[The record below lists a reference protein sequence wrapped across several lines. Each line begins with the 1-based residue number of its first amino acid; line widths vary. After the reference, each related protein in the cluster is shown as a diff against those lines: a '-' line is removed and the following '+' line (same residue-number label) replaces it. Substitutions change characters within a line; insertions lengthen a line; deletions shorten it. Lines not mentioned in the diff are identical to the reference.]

1 MYGKDI
7 IEAATKIK
15 SKELL
20 RKSEGF
26 IENAHIELEFFYD
39 EVWKPEPYILLA
51 SKDHSVVTAEKY
63 ATEEEA
69 EADYQSLK
77 NKYRLKVS
85 TPQK

>member
-7 IEAATKIK
+7 IEEAIKIK

-26 IENAHIELEFFYD
+26 VGNVHIELEFFYD
-39 EVWKPEPYILLA
+39 KVWKPEPYILLA
-51 SKDHSVVTAEKY
+51 SKDHGVVTGEKY

-69 EADYQSLK
+69 EADYISLK
-77 NKYRLKVS
+77 NKYNLEVS
-85 TPQK
+85 T